1 MYTLNL
7 IYLFSALK
15 IHVSSD
21 TKAALD
27 YFGNFILIPR
37 GEIDVKVSV
46 HELMRMYL
54 LIELINLINTF
65 IGIM

>member
-1 MYTLNL
+1 MQNNCYIKFN
-7 IYLFSALK
+7 IFFSALK

-46 HELMRMYL
+46 
-54 LIELINLINTF
+54 
-65 IGIM
+65 

>member
-1 MYTLNL
+1 MEKKYYFKCKIIVKLNL
-7 IYLFSALK
+7 IYIFSALK

-46 HELMRMYL
+46 
-54 LIELINLINTF
+54 
-65 IGIM
+65 